1 MMAFRHVACARDVA
15 ASLALATCVPFICR
29 CSRQPLV
36 LHPAVTLLYY
46 LGVDATVI
54 ICDPVPGQVVPDTI
68 WTFEQEQTFAF
79 TNVSTVVRMTVV
91 KLKSGGLFVYA
102 PIAPTA

>member
-1 MMAFRHVACARDVA
+1 MCLGCGSVSCSRHMCA
-15 ASLALATCVPFICR
+15 FICR
-29 CSRQPLV
+29 CSRQPHV
-36 LHPAVTLLYY
+36 LHAVATLLYH
-46 LGVDATVI
+46 LGVDSTVM

>member
-1 MMAFRHVACARDVA
+1 MHAMF
-15 ASLALATCVPFICR
+15 
-29 CSRQPLV
+29 
-36 LHPAVTLLYY
+36 TLLYY
-46 LGVDATVI
+46 LGADFTVM

-68 WTFEQEQTFAF
+68 WIFEQEQTFAF

>member
-1 MMAFRHVACARDVA
+1 MAAVWA
-15 ASLALATCVPFICR
+15 ATHFLTPQHSLMSKDFEQA
-29 CSRQPLV
+29 
-36 LHPAVTLLYY
+36 
-46 LGVDATVI
+46 
-54 ICDPVPGQVVPDTI
+54 VPGTI
-68 WTFEQEQTFAF
+68 WTFEQEQTFAL

>member
-1 MMAFRHVACARDVA
+1 MLGLLLER
-15 ASLALATCVPFICR
+15 
-29 CSRQPLV
+29 
-36 LHPAVTLLYY
+36 HPAMSLL
-46 LGVDATVI
+46 TSPMSRKSVI
-54 ICDPVPGQVVPDTI
+54 QAVPDTI
-68 WTFEQEQTFAF
+68 WTFEQEQTFAL

>member
-1 MMAFRHVACARDVA
+1 MGC
-15 ASLALATCVPFICR
+15 
-29 CSRQPLV
+29 
-36 LHPAVTLLYY
+36 HPAMSSSAQPIDLK
-46 LGVDATVI
+46 
-54 ICDPVPGQVVPDTI
+54 ICEQAIADTI